1 MVAAELAQQ
10 ASIEA
15 AAQSVVDRVKRLHH
29 DVYVSGRQR
38 AVYCSRHEDMTLLI
52 RSINYPLADGAL
64 TPTQG
69 TKQNNIIL
77 IHISNQ
83 LLQNIV
89 MNSSYFLFRKCPELP
104 SVLSHQACCLVNNR
118 PLVLFLSSAQ
128 VAVSTQFQCPTPTA
142 KAPVKPV
149 WPSHWSCP
157 PKVLSPMEPTQPPHW
172 RKALPLLGKFAFSF
186 YACSALPTSE

>member
-77 IHISNQ
+77 IRISNQ
-83 LLQNIV
+83 LLQN
-89 MNSSYFLFRKCPELP
+89 SYLAENTL
-104 SVLSHQACCLVNNR
+104 
-118 PLVLFLSSAQ
+118 
-128 VAVSTQFQCPTPTA
+128 
-142 KAPVKPV
+142 
-149 WPSHWSCP
+149 
-157 PKVLSPMEPTQPPHW
+157 
-172 RKALPLLGKFAFSF
+172 
-186 YACSALPTSE
+186 

>member
-52 RSINYPLADGAL
+52 RTINYPLADGAL

-69 TKQNNIIL
+69 
-77 IHISNQ
+77 
-83 LLQNIV
+83 
-89 MNSSYFLFRKCPELP
+89 RKGCQGQIPVAHKNKRP
-104 SVLSHQACCLVNNR
+104 SM
-118 PLVLFLSSAQ
+118 
-128 VAVSTQFQCPTPTA
+128 
-142 KAPVKPV
+142 VKRD
-149 WPSHWSCP
+149 
-157 PKVLSPMEPTQPPHW
+157 L
-172 RKALPLLGKFAFSF
+172 
-186 YACSALPTSE
+186 

>member
-52 RSINYPLADGAL
+52 RTINYPLADGAL

-69 TKQNNIIL
+69 RNGCQG
-77 IHISNQ
+77 Q
-83 LLQNIV
+83 LPIAYYYNG
-89 MNSSYFLFRKCPELP
+89 P
-104 SVLSHQACCLVNNR
+104 SV
-118 PLVLFLSSAQ
+118 
-128 VAVSTQFQCPTPTA
+128 
-142 KAPVKPV
+142 VKR
-149 WPSHWSCP
+149 H
-157 PKVLSPMEPTQPPHW
+157 L
-172 RKALPLLGKFAFSF
+172 
-186 YACSALPTSE
+186 

>member
-52 RSINYPLADGAL
+52 RTINYPLADGAL

-69 TKQNNIIL
+69 RTGCQGQLHVVYQNSGL
-77 IHISNQ
+77 
-83 LLQNIV
+83 
-89 MNSSYFLFRKCPELP
+89 
-104 SVLSHQACCLVNNR
+104 SV
-118 PLVLFLSSAQ
+118 
-128 VAVSTQFQCPTPTA
+128 
-142 KAPVKPV
+142 VKGD
-149 WPSHWSCP
+149 
-157 PKVLSPMEPTQPPHW
+157 L
-172 RKALPLLGKFAFSF
+172 
-186 YACSALPTSE
+186 